1 MNRLFQMCS
10 VLLLVA
16 GVSYGNDQQ
25 AKDQP
30 SGPPPKTDSAKPVL
44 PKGGV
49 PKGGAIP
56 PGAARLLNPNNIA
69 ARLLRLN
76 PEEREHALEKLPTE
90 KARENARALFAWFD
104 RLPKEQQEQQLR
116 RLDRVAQ
123 LTPEQRAEVMGMIAE
138 VNALPGPRA
147 GAIRQAL
154 YRLQQMT
161 DQQREN
167 VLRSPAFQE
176 RFSTEEM
183 RLIRGLVDAWMGP
196 AQ

>member
-1 MNRLFQMCS
+1 MNRLFQIGS
-10 VLLLVA
+10 ILLLVA
-16 GVSYGNDQQ
+16 GVTYGNDQQ

-30 SGPPPKTDSAKPVL
+30 SGPPPKTEIDKPAP

-56 PGAARLLNPNNIA
+56 PGAARLVNPNNIA
-69 ARLLRLN
+69 VRLLRLS
-76 PEEREHALEKLPTE
+76 PEEREHALEKLPNE
-90 KARENARALFAWFD
+90 KARENARALFDWFD
-104 RLPKEQQEQQLR
+104 KLPKEEQQVQLR
-116 RLDRVAQ
+116 RLDHVAQ

-138 VNALPGPRA
+138 VNALPGPRS
-147 GAIRQAL
+147 GAIKQAL
-154 YRLQQMT
+154 YRLQHMT
-161 DQQREN
+161 DPQRDN

-196 AQ
+196 GQ